1 MGRETRRKHS
11 AREKSGALSRREF
24 ARHAATAAVAIAALP
39 GSMPLR
45 AAVASPSAANAPEL
59 PPPARLPLPQEAAG
73 GHPKLSPDAVA
84 EAEARAAEI
93 LRRYGAKL
101 SEEQKADVRRL
112 AREAQVQL
120 DALRAFPLENHDEPA
135 TYFRMVSPSSMRRPP
150 TSSAGEAQKPAGKGA

>member
-1 MGRETRRKHS
+1 
-11 AREKSGALSRREF
+11 
-24 ARHAATAAVAIAALP
+24 
-39 GSMPLR
+39 
-45 AAVASPSAANAPEL
+45 
-59 PPPARLPLPQEAAG
+59 
-73 GHPKLSPDAVA
+73 VA